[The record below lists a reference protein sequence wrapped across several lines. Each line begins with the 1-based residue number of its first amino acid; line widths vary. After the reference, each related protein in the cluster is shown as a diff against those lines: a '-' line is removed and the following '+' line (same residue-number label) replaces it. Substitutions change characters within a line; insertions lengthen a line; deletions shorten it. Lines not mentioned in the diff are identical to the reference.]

1 MILFSLVCDNGH
13 DFESWFASNASYDFQ
28 IENDLVACPHCNVL
42 KISKAVM
49 APSVT
54 RGKRKKSAAPATA
67 KDAITDAP
75 KQEVALI
82 GESGAEL
89 RKMAQELHARIL
101 AATVD
106 VGSEFPS
113 GSAENSRRRRARAG
127 DPWPGLARRGARAAR
142 RGRLHPAPA
151 DPARRA
157 QLKQR
162 LAFLLGRTK

>member
-54 RGKRKKSAAPATA
+54 RGKRKRGQGAQPSA

-106 VGSEFPS
+106 VGAEFP
-113 GSAENSRRRRARAG
+113 AEARKIHDGDAPERAIRGQASLEEARALLEEG
-127 DPWPGLARRGARAAR
+127 VSILPLPILPGERS
-142 RGRLHPAPA
+142 
-151 DPARRA
+151 
-157 QLKQR
+157 
-162 LAFLLGRTK
+162 

>member
-13 DFESWFASNASYDFQ
+13 DFESWFASNDSYDFQ
-28 IENDLVACPHCNVL
+28 IENDLVSCPHCNVL
-42 KISKAVM
+42 RISKAVM
-49 APSVT
+49 APSVA
-54 RGKRKKSAAPATA
+54 RGKRKKGAAQQSA

-106 VGSEFPS
+106 VGSEFP
-113 GSAENSRRRRARAG
+113 AEARKIHDGDAPERAIRGQASLEEARALLEEG
-127 DPWPGLARRGARAAR
+127 VSILPLPILPGERS
-142 RGRLHPAPA
+142 
-151 DPARRA
+151 
-157 QLKQR
+157 
-162 LAFLLGRTK
+162 